1 MNFSDYAL
9 RYQIELPIKIGKGI
23 KMAPPTNKF
32 DITELLKAVP
42 SAVFDGVLIHI
53 LVMDTTAFQNNKE
66 IDDLKRTVADYYGVQ
81 YLSGE
86 DKWIPK
92 PELNMEAKLAADNLI
107 YHFLSK

>member
-1 MNFSDYAL
+1 MINFSHYAT
-9 RYQIELPIKIGKGI
+9 RYELPRRIGKGI
-23 KMAPPTNKF
+23 KMTPPTNKF

-53 LVMDTTAFQNNKE
+53 LVMDTTAFQHNKD

-92 PELNMEAKLAADNLI
+92 PELNLDARHVAQGLIDN
-107 YHFLSK
+107 FLS